1 MKKFAIIVLALAVAT
16 IWAGIGYAQQPSSQ
30 QPGAPSSQQPSSQQP
45 GSQQQPAAG
54 QTGSE
59 MGKTISGTVKSV
71 DPANKTI
78 TVELNKDWGNK
89 KKGETMTFHVGDKVK
104 WEGTQ
109 WKSLTDIK
117 PGQTIEFQAS
127 EAAGGKHEIQSF
139 SGAMGAGE
147 GRGAGQTGTT
157 TEQGRSQSGTSEQG
171 TPSGSQN
178 R

>member
-1 MKKFAIIVLALAVAT
+1 
-16 IWAGIGYAQQPSSQ
+16 
-30 QPGAPSSQQPSSQQP
+30 
-45 GSQQQPAAG
+45 
-54 QTGSE
+54 

-71 DPANKTI
+71 DQANKTI
-78 TVELNKDWGNK
+78 TVELNKDWGTK
-89 KKGETMTFHVGDKVK
+89 KKGETMTFHVGDKTK

-127 EAAGGKHEIQSF
+127 EATGRKYEIQSF
-139 SGAMGAGE
+139 GKAMGAGE

-157 TEQGRSQSGTSEQG
+157 EQGRGQSGTSEEG
-171 TPSGSQN
+171 TSGSQN

>member
-30 QPGAPSSQQPSSQQP
+30 QPGATGSQQP
-45 GSQQQPAAG
+45 GSQQPGSQQPAAG

-127 EAAGGKHEIQSF
+127 EAVGGKHEIQSF
-139 SGAMGAGE
+139 SGAMGTEE

-157 TEQGRSQSGTSEQG
+157 TEQGTQ
-171 TPSGSQN
+171 SGSQN

>member
-1 MKKFAIIVLALAVAT
+1 MKKFAIMVLALAVVIT
-16 IWAGIGYAQQPSSQ
+16 WAGIGYA
-30 QPGAPSSQQPSSQQP
+30 QQPSSQQP

-59 MGKTISGTVKSV
+59 MGKTISGTVKNV

-127 EAAGGKHEIQSF
+127 EATSGKYEIQSF
-139 SGAMGAGE
+139 SGARGTGE
-147 GRGAGQTGTT
+147 GRGAGQTGAP
-157 TEQGRSQSGTSEQG
+157 TERSHSQSGTSEQG
-171 TPSGSQN
+171 TQSGSQN